1 MSDKFQNKYRIA
13 SARAQWWDYGWNG
26 AYFITICTQNRE
38 YFFGKIAPDVNLET
52 RLIASIPGQLAEKI
66 WHEIPNQFP
75 FVELGDFVVMPNHI
89 HGILILNKPVDL
101 NGDRNGNGNDNGI
114 GGGIGGGIGD
124 AIGDAVGDAIG
135 GAVGGA
141 IVETRLIAS
150 LRTAGQ
156 SFDQSTEQIK
166 TGGFAGNKNPM
177 INENISRI
185 IRWYKG
191 RCSFEIRKNH
201 ADFGW
206 QSRFYDHII
215 RNDAEYQ
222 RISDYIINNPANW
235 VEDKFYSS

>member
-1 MSDKFQNKYRIA
+1 M
-13 SARAQWWDYGWNG
+13 
-26 AYFITICTQNRE
+26 
-38 YFFGKIAPDVNLET
+38 
-52 RLIASIPGQLAEKI
+52 AEKI

-89 HGILILNKPVDL
+89 HGILILNKPVDVNGGRGGNG
-101 NGDRNGNGNDNGI
+101 NGDGNGNGNGDGNGDGVGDAV
-114 GGGIGGGIGD
+114 GG
-124 AIGDAVGDAIG
+124 AIGDAVGGAVGDAIG
-135 GAVGGA
+135 DAVGGA

-150 LRTAGQ
+150 LRTGGQ
-156 SFDQSTEQIK
+156 SFEQTAKQIK

-177 INENISRI
+177 KNDNISRI

-206 QSRFYDHII
+206 QSRFHDHII

-235 VEDKFYSS
+235 VEDKFYSA